1 MEKVT
6 VRHSLPD
13 RMFYDGSADATL
25 RPGETK
31 EMERTVVLESYLRN
45 GTLVEVPKKQ
55 DAPKPVPAETAPTKK
70 A

>member
-25 RPGETK
+25 MPGETK
-31 EMERTVVLESYLRN
+31 EMERTGIIERAIRDR
-45 GTLVEVPKKQ
+45 TLVEVPAEAPKKQ
-55 DAPKPVPAETAPTKK
+55 AEPKK